1 MRWSFNEYGAAVI
14 ITERLFQNLS
24 NIVTNVAAFSL
35 QNTAK
40 FYNKLRQ
47 MSMITKW
54 GIRS

>member
-1 MRWSFNEYGAAVI
+1 MRWSFNEYGATVI